1 MEDLPI
7 TIQGMVTNLTLMGKR
22 DRDDE
27 TGKYVEKYPQE
38 TILTALQ
45 ECGGTAATSEIAD
58 ALDASRNTVY
68 KKLREMED
76 KGDVTSRKAG
86 GIRVWKRTDTAT
98 T

>member
-1 MEDLPI
+1 MA
-7 TIQGMVTNLTLMGKR
+7 TKVALMGER

-38 TILTALQ
+38 AILTALQ
-45 ECGGTAATSEIAD
+45 ECGEIAATSEIAD
-58 ALDASRNTVY
+58 ALDANRNTVY

-76 KGDVTSRKAG
+76 QRVVTSRKAG
-86 GIRVWKRTDTAT
+86 GIRVWERADGAT